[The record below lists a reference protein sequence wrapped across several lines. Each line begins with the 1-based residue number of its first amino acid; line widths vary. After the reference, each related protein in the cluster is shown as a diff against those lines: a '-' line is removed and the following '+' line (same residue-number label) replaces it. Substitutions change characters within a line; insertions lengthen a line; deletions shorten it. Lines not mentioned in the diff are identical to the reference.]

1 MTRYLIR
8 LTPVGLFFFGGE
20 QTFGDGANANYY
32 ARSNPFPQQTTLLG
46 MLRKEVLIQSLL
58 FKEKPGDYKDPDKLA
73 MAEKIGKESFDLTKV
88 NQDFGVIE
96 RLSPVFIL
104 REAGTQEKGKTH
116 NKRTFFI
123 PCPKDNGY
131 TFDADSV
138 KGSAFLEKKRDF
150 IPCLK
155 GYKAKDG
162 LPNVLLPSDSW
173 EDSLSFDA
181 VLKTQVKIGI
191 DKERKDDEDDGK
203 FFKHQFY
210 FMEKG
215 FSFAFFADLAMDDT
229 KLKDAT
235 VFMGAD
241 SSSFFMKVEKV
252 NESRESSVENLFVRL
267 KSPKKI
273 TLLSDAYVDPSIYGS
288 CQFAITETVDF
299 QNIRTS
305 SGNYVFNGNK
315 DDKNKSKSGKY
326 TFLKRGSVFFV
337 ENGDKWKEVES
348 KIKND
353 HLHKIGYNHY
363 I

>member
-8 LTPVGLFFFGGE
+8 LTPIGLFFFGGE

-32 ARSNPFPQQTTLLG
+32 AKSNPFPQQTTLLG
-46 MLRKEVLIQSLL
+46 MLRKEVLIQCQCDL
-58 FKEKPGDYKDPDKLA
+58 FKEKPGDYVASDKPKMSA
-73 MAEKIGKESFDLTKV
+73 KIGDESFNLTKT
-88 NQDFGVIE
+88 NQGFGVIKT
-96 RLSPVFIL
+96 LSPVFIL
-104 REAGTQEKGKTH
+104 REAGTDDKGKTH
-116 NKRTFFI
+116 KKRTFFI
-123 PCPKDNGY
+123 PCPKDHGL

-138 KGSAFLEKKRDF
+138 KGSAFLDRERDF

-155 GYKAKDG
+155 DYNAKDG
-162 LPNVLLPSDSW
+162 LPDVFLPSDIR
-173 EDSLSFDA
+173 EDDLSFDA

-210 FMEKG
+210 YMEKG
-215 FSFAFFADLAMDDT
+215 FSFAFFADLAME
-229 KLKDAT
+229 LKDAT

-241 SSSFFMKVEKV
+241 SSSFFMKVEEVKEPKDKPV
-252 NESRESSVENLFVRL
+252 ESLFNRL

-273 TLLSDAYVDPSIYGS
+273 TLLSDACVCPSIYGL

-305 SGNYVFNGNK
+305 SGNYAFKTDG
-315 DDKNKSKSGKY
+315 DKISKSGKH

-337 ENGDKWKEVES
+337 KDDTQWNDVANH
-348 KIKND
+348 IKND
-353 HLHKIGYNHY
+353 HLQKIGYNHY
-363 I
+363 L

>member
-20 QTFGDGANANYY
+20 QTFGDGTNANYY

-46 MLRKEVLIQSLL
+46 MLRKEVLIQCQCDL
-58 FKEKPGDYKDPDKLA
+58 FKEKPGDYEASDKLKMSA
-73 MAEKIGKESFDLTKV
+73 KIGDESFNLTKT
-88 NQDFGVIE
+88 NQDFGVIKT
-96 RLSPVFIL
+96 LSPVFIL
-104 REAGTQEKGKTH
+104 REAGTDDKGKTH
-116 NKRTFFI
+116 KKRTFFI
-123 PCPKDNGY
+123 PCPKDHGY
-131 TFDADSV
+131 TFDEDSV
-138 KGSAFLEKKRDF
+138 KGSSFLDQKRDF
-150 IPCLK
+150 IPYLK
-155 GYKAKDG
+155 DYKAKDG
-162 LPNVLLPSDSW
+162 LPNVLLPSDSR
-173 EDSLSFDA
+173 EENLPFDA

-215 FSFAFFADLAMDDT
+215 FSFAFFADLAME
-229 KLKDAT
+229 LKDAT

-252 NESRESSVENLFVRL
+252 NESKESSVENLFDRL

-273 TLLSDAYVDPSIYGS
+273 TLLSDACVCPSIYES

-305 SGNYVFNGNK
+305 SGNYAFKTGG
-315 DDKNKSKSGKY
+315 DKISKSGKY

-337 ENGDKWKEVES
+337 ENEDIRKKVAKLIE
-348 KIKND
+348 ND